1 MKYYLSLR
9 FRAYLLF
16 CKYNY
21 FKSLYLKNISLNAFG
36 CLLAFLTIGSMATAQ
51 NTVKMSA
58 VKANDY
64 GVAYSLP
71 KTAIAITAQYTK
83 TTRKTGEFY
92 QYAERYLSITNP
104 ITENSVTYT
113 LESIDATTKGV
124 VDKDKSYLVEFR
136 TNTTAPYVTLSKDGL
151 ICAINDDYTFPK
163 EEIPVNVVAPA
174 EGPNP
179 RNFLS
184 EEILRAGSTAKQ
196 AELIAKQI
204 YRLRESRT
212 NILTGEADNMPPDGN
227 AYKLVMSQ
235 LEEQEKALT
244 SMFTGTETT
253 ETGSKVFTVIPDEKD
268 IDNRIIFRF
277 SSKLGIVDA
286 NDLAGAP
293 VYLSLKNK
301 DPRPQQVLTP
311 KEEKDMEKKF
321 SAGIIYNIPNKAS
334 LQITFNGK
342 DIVKKECDVA
352 QYGIQDVLI
361 PKMFDNNKLPI
372 KVIFYPELGAIKQ
385 IIQ

>member
-1 MKYYLSLR
+1 MRHLSLI
-9 FRAYLLF
+9 FFFAIGI
-16 CKYNY
+16 
-21 FKSLYLKNISLNAFG
+21 NILP
-36 CLLAFLTIGSMATAQ
+36 AQ

-58 VKANDY
+58 VKGTDY

-71 KTAIAITAQYTK
+71 KTSVVVTVNYTK
-83 TTRKTGEFY
+83 TTRKAGEFY

-104 ITENSVTYT
+104 ITENSISYT
-113 LESIDATTKGV
+113 LDNADATTKGI

-136 TNTTAPYVTLSKDGL
+136 SNTTAPFVTLTKDGL

-163 EEIPVNVVAPA
+163 EIAEQVPVKVP
-174 EGPNP
+174 ETTLNP
-179 RNFLS
+179 RSFLS

-212 NILTGEADNMPPDGN
+212 NILTGDADNMPPDGN

-235 LEEQEKALT
+235 LDEQEKALT
-244 SMFTGTETT
+244 AMFAGTETT
-253 ETGSKVFTVIPDEKD
+253 ETGTREFTIIPDEKD
-268 IDNRIIFRF
+268 IESRIIFRF
-277 SSKLGIVDA
+277 SSKLGVVDA
-286 NDLAGAP
+286 NDLSGAP
-293 VYLSLKNK
+293 VYFSLKNRNPIEK
-301 DPRPQQVLTP
+301 PILTP

-334 LQITFNGK
+334 LKITFNSK
-342 DIVKKECDVA
+342 DYVNKECDIV
-352 QYGIQDVLI
+352 QYGVQDVLV
-361 PKMFDNNKLPI
+361 PKMFDNNKLPV
-372 KVIFYPELGAIKQ
+372 KVIFYPDLGAIKQ